1 MKTFILLL
9 LFIITSL
16 FSAVDINS
24 ASKSELTT
32 LHGIGPKKAEA
43 IIEYR
48 TTHCFKTVASIV
60 DVKGVGKK
68 TLEKNRTNLKV
79 GKCLK

>member
-1 MKTFILLL
+1 MKIFTMLVLT
-9 LFIITSL
+9 IISL
-16 FSAVDINS
+16 FSAVNINS

-43 IIEYR
+43 IMEYR
-48 TTHCFKTVASIV
+48 TTHCFKTVESIV

-68 TLEKNRTNLKV
+68 TLEKNRANLEV
-79 GKCLK
+79 GKCPE

>member
-1 MKTFILLL
+1 MKIFTMLAL
-9 LFIITSL
+9 TVVSL

-43 IIEYR
+43 IMDYR
-48 TTHCFKTVASIV
+48 TTHCFKTVESIV

-68 TLEKNRTNLKV
+68 TLEKNRANLKV
-79 GKCLK
+79 GKCQK

>member
-1 MKTFILLL
+1 MKIFTILVLT
-9 LFIITSL
+9 IISL

-48 TTHCFKTVASIV
+48 TTHCFQTIESIV

-68 TLEKNRTNLKV
+68 TLEKNKTNLKV
-79 GKCLK
+79 GKCQK